1 MQLFTS
7 IPHALKQFCQPSC
20 AYYTTFYSGGFGSVP
35 GEGESG
41 IGKGVEESADQN
53 GDRTSDRELQ

>member
-1 MQLFTS
+1 MHSSSSVNLVVPTILLSTQVGF
-7 IPHALKQFCQPSC
+7 
-20 AYYTTFYSGGFGSVP
+20 GGFGSVP

-41 IGKGVEESADQN
+41 IGKGIEESADQN